1 MFYKMPGVKK
11 KKKQRRKQRKKHEQ
25 ILFVLCTIF
34 TVYTRTL
41 GLKSRGAASIG
52 VFPRVKH
59 SEKIALRE
67 VKGRGAAS
75 IGVRLQLENLRYLL
89 SGSPTLYVCIVT
101 LCTRGLN
108 IDIVPVDRL
117 VFLIKYV

>member
-11 KKKQRRKQRKKHEQ
+11 RKQRKKHEQ

-41 GLKSRGAASIG
+41 GLKSLCAASIG

-59 SEKIALRE
+59 WEKKALRE

-75 IGVRLQLENLRYLL
+75 IGVRLQLENLRYVHI
-89 SGSPTLYVCIVT
+89 SIF
-101 LCTRGLN
+101 N
-108 IDIVPVDRL
+108 
-117 VFLIKYV
+117 F